1 MPIYTFKCSFCG
13 NKFESFINRM
23 KDVKSTIDC
32 IKCGEIANKII
43 SPVNVIYKGKGFYNT
58 DNKVNKSI
66 KEEGEITG

>member
-1 MPIYTFKCSFCG
+1 
-13 NKFESFINRM
+13 M